1 MAHDKNAFI
10 SRNRLDED
18 GRLLISRIGDML
30 AICEKS
36 FSPRFSA
43 FLSEGEAVYAEK
55 FLSFMGHGG
64 YMLYG
69 GYEGAARRIL
79 CVYPD
84 YFEPDTA
91 DFPLRIVRFEGRDA
105 KSLTHRDYLG
115 SLMALGINRNQTGD
129 IICDE
134 NGAYAVLCP
143 AAADMAV
150 SSISKIGRV
159 GVRADFFTGD
169 SIVREDKFS
178 EISASV
184 ASLRL
189 DCIVAAAARVSR
201 ERAAALIRSGSVS
214 VNHGVT
220 ESVSEN
226 VEEGSVLSVRGAGR
240 FIISNVGGHTKKDR
254 LHITIKKY
262 I

>member
-10 SRNRLDED
+10 SQNRLDEE
-18 GRLLISRIGDML
+18 GKLLISRIGDML
-30 AICEKS
+30 VICEKS

-55 FLSFMGHGG
+55 FLAFMGHSS

-69 GYEGAARRIL
+69 GYEGAQRRIL
-79 CVYPD
+79 CVYPE
-84 YFEPDTA
+84 YCEPERE
-91 DFPLRIVRFEGRDA
+91 DFPLKIVRFEGRDA
-105 KSLTHRDYLG
+105 GSLTHRDYLG
-115 SLMALGINRNQTGD
+115 SLMAMGINRNQTGD

-134 NGAYAVLCP
+134 KGAYAVLCP

-150 SSISKIGRV
+150 SGIEKIGRV
-159 GVRADFFTGD
+159 GVRAGFVTGE

-184 ASLRL
+184 ASMRL
-189 DCIVAAAARVSR
+189 DCVVAAAARVSR
-201 ERAAALIRSGSVS
+201 EKAAALIRSGSVS

-240 FIISNVGGHTKKDR
+240 FIVSEVGSRTKKDR

>member
-10 SRNRLDED
+10 SRNRLDDE
-18 GRLLISRIGDML
+18 GKLLISRIGDML
-30 AICEKS
+30 DICEKS
-36 FSPRFSA
+36 FSPKFSA
-43 FLSEGEAVYAEK
+43 FLSEGEALYAER
-55 FLSFMGHGG
+55 FLAFMGHSH
-64 YMLYG
+64 YRLYG
-69 GYEGAARRIL
+69 GYEGAARCIL
-79 CVYPD
+79 CVYPE
-84 YFEPDTA
+84 YCEPDIE
-91 DFPLRIVRFEGRDA
+91 DFPLKIVRFDGRDA
-105 KSLTHRDYLG
+105 GSLTHRDYLG

-134 NGAYAVLCP
+134 GGAYAVLCP

-150 SSISKIGRV
+150 SGISKIGRV
-159 GVRADFFTGD
+159 GVKPCFYEGG
-169 SIVREDKFS
+169 SISREDRFS

-189 DCIVAAAARVSR
+189 DCVVAAAARVSR
-201 ERAAALIRSGSVS
+201 ERAAALIHSGLVS

-226 VEEGSVLSVRGAGR
+226 VAEGSVLSVRGAGR
-240 FIISNVGGHTKKDR
+240 FIVSQVGGHTKKDR
-254 LHITIKKY
+254 IHITIKKY